1 MKRALVL
8 LTISAI
14 ASAAGAQD
22 TSNDWDVVRD
32 PAKKSVLAFTSFDNG
47 LSVAFRCIDGS
58 FNALISGLPPSQ
70 EGRRMLELRF
80 RDAETR
86 PTMWTSATN
95 ASTVIGDL
103 PAPLA
108 REFRQGGPLRLTVP
122 NGAADGRNLR
132 YEVDLPASGVAVD
145 EALSAC
151 GRPLVDPRD
160 MDLEAIGATGLT
172 GGLTWRRM
180 PEPEFPHSGGSNYTQ
195 GFAVLTCI
203 STARGGVRDCVV
215 EMEHPHD
222 GGFGRAAA
230 RAVRR
235 ARLVNT
241 TDPGQPVPVRRFS
254 FLTNFRMIE

>member
-8 LTISAI
+8 LTVCAV
-14 ASAAGAQD
+14 AFPALAQD
-22 TSNDWDVVRD
+22 ATADWDIRRD
-32 PAKKSVLAFTSFDNG
+32 PAAKAILAYTSFDNG
-47 LSVAFRCIDGS
+47 LSIAFRCVDGS
-58 FNALISGLPPSQ
+58 FNAVIAGLPPSQ
-70 EGRRMLELRF
+70 ENRRRLELGF
-80 RDAETR
+80 RDGEPR
-86 PTMWTSATN
+86 PTMWSSTTN
-95 ASTVIGDL
+95 PTTVIGDL

-108 REFRQGGPLRLTVP
+108 REFRQGGALRLTVP

-132 YEVDLPASGVAVD
+132 YEIDLPASGAAVD
-145 EALSAC
+145 EALTAC
-151 GRPLVDPRD
+151 DRPLVDPRD
-160 MDLEAIGATGLT
+160 MELEAIGASGLT
-172 GGLTWRRM
+172 GGMTWRRM
-180 PEPEFPHSGGSNYTQ
+180 PEPEFPHSGGSGYAE

-230 RAVRR
+230 DAARR

-254 FLTNFRMIE
+254 FLTKFRMVQ